1 MRSTITLFPRSGTI
15 EFISVFALFAGSEKH
30 LKFPVVGNE
39 VQDVPVYKNI
49 YPPEFLREVMD
60 FAQSA
65 IDNETYDD
73 IA

>member
-1 MRSTITLFPRSGTI
+1 MRSTITLFPRSGMI

-30 LKFPVVGNE
+30 LKFPVVGNK
-39 VQDVPVYKNI
+39 VQDVPVYDRI
-49 YPPEFLREVMD
+49 YPSEFLSEVMA

-73 IA
+73 IV